1 MGTLEWILAAVAV
14 IAGAAIA
21 FVVALPRIIQTLV
34 WLVLFPRY
42 RLRIRGLEHLPR
54 TGPVLL
60 VSNHVSWLDGFVMA
74 ASCPRRGR
82 VLINGDFVRLPVLGS
97 LARRAGMI

>member
-1 MGTLEWILAAVAV
+1 MGTPEWIVAAVTVVTGAAVA
-14 IAGAAIA
+14 
-21 FVVALPRIIQTLV
+21 FVAALPWFIQPLV
-34 WLVLFPRY
+34 RLILFPRY

-60 VSNHVSWLDGFVMA
+60 ASNHVSWIDGFVMA

-82 VLINGDFVRLPVLGS
+82 VLINADFVSLPVLGG
-97 LARRAGMI
+97 LARRAGL